1 MIPTSFSVNNSNSKL
16 QVMVTPQIPFSGM
29 GRAHIPVL
37 GGTVTP
43 SSYLGI
49 WKNLIDV
56 RGASES

>member
-1 MIPTSFSVNNSNSKL
+1 MIPTSFRVNNSNSKL

-37 GGTVTP
+37 GSTVTP

-56 RGASES
+56 